1 MPKIL
6 ALDTSTDACSVALHV
21 AGEIREDFRIIPR
34 QHTKQ
39 LLPMIQ
45 AMLDSAGLKVKD
57 LDAIAFGRGPGSF
70 AGIRIATGVAQ
81 GLAYSAE
88 LNLLPI
94 STLAAIALSHHLS
107 SGDQQVIAALD
118 ARMDEVY
125 WAAYRF
131 ENGLPVLI
139 GDERV
144 DAPANVCLP
153 DASDW
158 AGAGSGWRYWQS
170 MSDQVKQFITR
181 IDTDSQEG
189 AYQEGASAQDN
200 MIYPTAANILRLAL
214 QDFQQGKSVSPEL
227 ALPVYLRDNVAWKK
241 KDQQ

>member
-21 AGEIREDFRIIPR
+21 AGEIREDFRVIPR

-45 AMLDSAGLKVKD
+45 AMLDSANLKVKD

-81 GLAYSAE
+81 GLAFAAE

-94 STLAAIALSHHLS
+94 STLAAIALAEHLKTGAS
-107 SGDQQVIAALD
+107 QVIVALD

-125 WAAYRF
+125 WGAYHV

-139 GDERV
+139 GEERV
-144 DAPANVCLP
+144 DAPANICLP
-153 DASDW
+153 DQAMSIDAEW
-158 AGAGSGWRYWQS
+158 VGAGSGWNYLQDMSEQVQQS
-170 MSDQVKQFITR
+170 VCTL
-181 IDTDSQEG
+181 DTDL
-189 AYQEGASAQDN
+189 
-200 MIYPTAANILRLAL
+200 YPTAENMLHLAL
-214 QDFQQGKSVSPEL
+214 QDYRQGRSVSPEL

>member
-39 LLPMIQ
+39 LLPMVQ
-45 AMLDSAGLKVKD
+45 AMLDEAGLKVKD

-81 GLAYSAE
+81 GLAFAAE
-88 LNLLPI
+88 LNLLPV
-94 STLAAIALSHHLS
+94 STLAAIALSKHLAT
-107 SGDQQVIAALD
+107 GEHQVVAALD
-118 ARMDEVY
+118 ARMNEIY

-131 ENGLPVLI
+131 ENGLPVQV
-139 GDERV
+139 DVERV
-144 DAPANVCLP
+144 DAPANIMLP
-153 DASDW
+153 DQSPW
-158 AGAGSGWRYWQS
+158 AGAGSGWRYLQE
-170 MSDQVKQFITR
+170 MSEQVQQAVTS
-181 IDTDSQEG
+181 IDDDT
-189 AYQEGASAQDN
+189 
-200 MIYPTAANILRLAL
+200 YPTAANILRLAL
-214 QDFQQGKSVSPEL
+214 RDYQEGKSVSPEL
-227 ALPVYLRDNVAWKK
+227 AQPVYLRDSVAWKK

>member
-88 LNLLPI
+88 LNVLPI
-94 STLAAIALSHHLS
+94 STLAAIALAHHLQ
-107 SGDQQVIAALD
+107 SGDQQVLAALD

-153 DASDW
+153 DSGHW
-158 AGAGSGWRYWQS
+158 AGVGSGWRYWQG

-181 IDTDSQEG
+181 VDADSQG
-189 AYQEGASAQDN
+189 AEAQDKGVAEN
-200 MIYPTAANILRLAL
+200 TTYPTAAHILRLAIE
-214 QDFQQGKSVSPEL
+214 DYQQGKSLSPEL

>member
-21 AGEIREDFRIIPR
+21 AGDIREDFRVIPR

-45 AMLDSAGLKVKD
+45 AMLDDAGLKVKD

-81 GLAYSAE
+81 GLAFSAE

-94 STLAAIALSHHLS
+94 STLAAIALAHHLKT
-107 SGDQQVIAALD
+107 GDQQVIAALD

-131 ENGLPVLI
+131 ESGLPVLI
-139 GDERV
+139 GEERV

-153 DASDW
+153 DASEW
-158 AGAGSGWRYWQS
+158 AGVGSGWRYLS
-170 MSDQVKQFITR
+170 GMSDQVKQLLT
-181 IDTDSQEG
+181 TLEGDSQDADAKSDTE
-189 AYQEGASAQDN
+189 N
-200 MIYPTAANILRLAL
+200 TTYPTAANIARLAI
-214 QDFQQGKSVSPEL
+214 QDFQAGKSVSPEL

>member
-21 AGEIREDFRIIPR
+21 AGEIREDFRVIPR

-45 AMLDSAGLKVKD
+45 EMLNSADLKVKD
-57 LDAIAFGRGPGSF
+57 LDVIAFGRGPGSF

-88 LNLLPI
+88 LKLLPI
-94 STLAAIALSHHLS
+94 STLAAIALAHHLKT
-107 SGDQQVIAALD
+107 GDQQVIAALD

-139 GDERV
+139 GAERV
-144 DAPANVCLP
+144 DAPANVGLP
-153 DASDW
+153 DPTVTGGAEW
-158 AGAGSGWRYWQS
+158 VGAGSGWNYLQN
-170 MSDQVKQFITR
+170 MSEQVQQGVCR
-181 IDTDSQEG
+181 VD
-189 AYQEGASAQDN
+189 AN
-200 MIYPTAANILRLAL
+200 VYPAAANMLRLAL
-214 QDFQQGKSVSPEL
+214 QDHQQGKSVSPEL